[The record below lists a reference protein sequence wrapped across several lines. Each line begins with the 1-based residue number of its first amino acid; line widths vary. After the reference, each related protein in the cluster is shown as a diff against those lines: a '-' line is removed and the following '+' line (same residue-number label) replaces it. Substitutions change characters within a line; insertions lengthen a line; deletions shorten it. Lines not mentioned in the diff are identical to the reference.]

1 MKKRLRKKIFKRDIL
16 PNIEAVDK
24 SIPRKD
30 VENIVMKN
38 IKVFE
43 DILNNTEKYKK
54 ETQELIEQ
62 MFLYKWH
69 EKNLKEL
76 NLKKS

>member
-30 VENIVMKN
+30 VETIVMKN

-69 EKNLKEL
+69 ENEKNL
-76 NLKKS
+76 N

>member
-16 PNIEAVDK
+16 PNIEAVDR

-38 IKVFE
+38 IKIFE
-43 DILNNTEKYKK
+43 DILNNTEKYEK

-62 MFLYKWH
+62 VFLYKWH
-69 EKNLKEL
+69 ENEKNL
-76 NLKKS
+76 N

>member
-1 MKKRLRKKIFKRDIL
+1 ML
-16 PNIEAVDK
+16 NIEAVDR
-24 SIPRKD
+24 SIPHKD

-38 IKVFE
+38 IKIFE

-69 EKNLKEL
+69 ENEKNLK
-76 NLKKS
+76 

>member
-16 PNIEAVDK
+16 PNIEAVDQ

-38 IKVFE
+38 IKIFE

-54 ETQELIEQ
+54 ETQELIEH
-62 MFLYKWH
+62 MCLYKWH
-69 EKNLKEL
+69 EKNL
-76 NLKKS
+76 N

>member
-54 ETQELIEQ
+54 ETQELIKQ

>member
-16 PNIEAVDK
+16 PNIEAVDR

-38 IKVFE
+38 IKIFE

-62 MFLYKWH
+62 TFLYKWH
-69 EKNLKEL
+69 ENEKN
-76 NLKKS
+76 

>member
-54 ETQELIEQ
+54 ETQELIEHI
-62 MFLYKWH
+62 FLYKWH
-69 EKNLKEL
+69 ENEKKN
-76 NLKKS
+76 

>member
-16 PNIEAVDK
+16 PNIEAVDR

-30 VENIVMKN
+30 VETIVMKN
-38 IKVFE
+38 IKIFE

-62 MFLYKWH
+62 MFYTNGTKT
-69 EKNLKEL
+69 
-76 NLKKS
+76 KKI

>member
-16 PNIEAVDK
+16 PNIEAVDRT
-24 SIPRKD
+24 IPRKD
-30 VENIVMKN
+30 VEAIVMKN
-38 IKVFE
+38 IKIFE

-69 EKNLKEL
+69 ENEKNL
-76 NLKKS
+76 N

>member
-16 PNIEAVDK
+16 PNIEAVDR

-30 VENIVMKN
+30 VETIVMKN

-69 EKNLKEL
+69 ENEKNL
-76 NLKKS
+76 N

>member
-16 PNIEAVDK
+16 PNIEAVDR

-30 VENIVMKN
+30 VESIVMKN
-38 IKVFE
+38 IKIFE

-54 ETQELIEQ
+54 ETQELIEE
-62 MFLYKWH
+62 MFLYKWKKNK
-69 EKNLKEL
+69 KNL
-76 NLKKS
+76 N

>member
-16 PNIEAVDK
+16 PNIEAVDR

-30 VENIVMKN
+30 VESIVMKN
-38 IKVFE
+38 IKIFE

-54 ETQELIEQ
+54 EAQELIEQ

-69 EKNLKEL
+69 KNEKNL
-76 NLKKS
+76 N

>member
-16 PNIEAVDK
+16 PNIEAVDR

-30 VENIVMKN
+30 VEAIVMKN
-38 IKVFE
+38 IKIFE

-62 MFLYKWH
+62 TFLYKWH
-69 EKNLKEL
+69 EKEKNL
-76 NLKKS
+76 N

>member
-16 PNIEAVDK
+16 PNIEAVDR

-38 IKVFE
+38 IKIFE

-69 EKNLKEL
+69 ENEKN
-76 NLKKS
+76 

>member
-1 MKKRLRKKIFKRDIL
+1 MKKRLKKKIFKRDIL
-16 PNIEAVDK
+16 PNIEAVNK

-43 DILNNTEKYKK
+43 DILNNIEKYKE
-54 ETQELIEQ
+54 ETKKVIEE

-69 EKNLKEL
+69 EKNLNHH
-76 NLKKS
+76 NLKKN

>member
-1 MKKRLRKKIFKRDIL
+1 
-16 PNIEAVDK
+16 
-24 SIPRKD
+24 
-30 VENIVMKN
+30 MKN

-69 EKNLKEL
+69 EKNL
-76 NLKKS
+76 N

>member
-1 MKKRLRKKIFKRDIL
+1 MKKRLRKKIFKRDIR
-16 PNIEAVDK
+16 PNIEAVDR

-38 IKVFE
+38 IKIFE

-69 EKNLKEL
+69 ENEKNL
-76 NLKKS
+76 N

>member
-16 PNIEAVDK
+16 PNIEAVDR

-38 IKVFE
+38 IKIFE

-69 EKNLKEL
+69 ENEKKKN
-76 NLKKS
+76 

>member
-30 VENIVMKN
+30 VEKKVMKN
-38 IKVFE
+38 IF
-43 DILNNTEKYKK
+43 NNTEKYKK
-54 ETQELIEQ
+54 ETQKVIDQ
-62 MFLYKWH
+62 RILYQWH
-69 EKNLKEL
+69 EKILNHH
-76 NLKKS
+76 NLKKN

>member
-1 MKKRLRKKIFKRDIL
+1 L

-30 VENIVMKN
+30 VETIVMKN
-38 IKVFE
+38 IKIFE

-54 ETQELIEQ
+54 ETQELIEE

>member
-16 PNIEAVDK
+16 PNIEAVDR

-54 ETQELIEQ
+54 R
-62 MFLYKWH
+62 
-69 EKNLKEL
+69 N
-76 NLKKS
+76 

>member
-16 PNIEAVDK
+16 PNIEAVDR

-38 IKVFE
+38 IKIFE

-69 EKNLKEL
+69 ENEKNL
-76 NLKKS
+76 N

>member
-62 MFLYKWH
+62 IFLYKWH
-69 EKNLKEL
+69 ENEKNL
-76 NLKKS
+76 N

>member
-1 MKKRLRKKIFKRDIL
+1 MKKRLRKKIFKRDIM
-16 PNIEAVDK
+16 PNIEAVDR

-30 VENIVMKN
+30 VETIVMKN

-54 ETQELIEQ
+54 ETQELIER
-62 MFLYKWH
+62 LWP
-69 EKNLKEL
+69 EKN
-76 NLKKS
+76 

>member
-16 PNIEAVDK
+16 PNIEAVDR

-30 VENIVMKN
+30 VETIVMKN
-38 IKVFE
+38 IKIFE

-69 EKNLKEL
+69 ENEKNL
-76 NLKKS
+76 N

>member
-76 NLKKS
+76 TLKKN

>member
-16 PNIEAVDK
+16 PNIEAVDRT
-24 SIPRKD
+24 IPRKD
-30 VENIVMKN
+30 VEAIVMKN
-38 IKVFE
+38 IKIFE

-62 MFLYKWH
+62 MFLYISVKF
-69 EKNLKEL
+69 
-76 NLKKS
+76 

>member
-62 MFLYKWH
+62 MFLFKWH
-69 EKNLKEL
+69 ENEKNL
-76 NLKKS
+76 N

>member
-1 MKKRLRKKIFKRDIL
+1 M

-69 EKNLKEL
+69 ENEKNL
-76 NLKKS
+76 N

>member
-16 PNIEAVDK
+16 PNIEAIDR

-30 VENIVMKN
+30 VETIVMKN
-38 IKVFE
+38 IKIFE

-69 EKNLKEL
+69 ENEKNL
-76 NLKKS
+76 N

>member
-54 ETQELIEQ
+54 KETQELIEQ

-69 EKNLKEL
+69 KNEKNL
-76 NLKKS
+76 N

>member
-1 MKKRLRKKIFKRDIL
+1 MKKRLKKKLFKRDIL

-30 VENIVMKN
+30 VEKIVMKN
-38 IKVFE
+38 IKIFE
-43 DILNNTEKYKK
+43 DILNNPEKHEK

-62 MFLYKWH
+62 IFCI
-69 EKNLKEL
+69 NGT
-76 NLKKS
+76 KKI

>member
-69 EKNLKEL
+69 ENEKNL
-76 NLKKS
+76 N

>member
-16 PNIEAVDK
+16 PNIEAVDR

-30 VENIVMKN
+30 VETIVMKN
-38 IKVFE
+38 IKIFE

-54 ETQELIEQ
+54 ETQELIDE

-69 EKNLKEL
+69 KNEKNL
-76 NLKKS
+76 N

>member
-16 PNIEAVDK
+16 PNIEAVDR

-30 VENIVMKN
+30 VEAIVMKN
-38 IKVFE
+38 IKIFE

-69 EKNLKEL
+69 ENEKNL
-76 NLKKS
+76 N

>member
-38 IKVFE
+38 IKIFE
-43 DILNNTEKYKK
+43 DILNDPEKHIK

-69 EKNLKEL
+69 ENEKSL
-76 NLKKS
+76 N

>member
-54 ETQELIEQ
+54 ETQELIEH
-62 MFLYKWH
+62 LWH
-69 EKNLKEL
+69 EKN
-76 NLKKS
+76 